1 MYAPGTLLFKKAQ
14 NHVFDL
20 QLKVFQLLN
29 IYFVCKH
36 FTLSSHSSFENIEI
50 LDINTITIINH
61 WTPLDNYPN
70 NY

>member
-1 MYAPGTLLFKKAQ
+1 MF
-14 NHVFDL
+14 FDL

-61 WTPLDNYPN
+61 
-70 NY
+70 